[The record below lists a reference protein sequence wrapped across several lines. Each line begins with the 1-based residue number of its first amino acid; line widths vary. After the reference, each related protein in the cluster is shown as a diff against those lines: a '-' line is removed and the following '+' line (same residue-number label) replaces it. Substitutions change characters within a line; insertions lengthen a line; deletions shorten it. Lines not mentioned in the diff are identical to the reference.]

1 MWCSATGE
9 NCVVLTLPFLA
20 CLKAFFKFCWKMP
33 LDTLQA
39 ATGMFEGQGLKAQ
52 QFEIILPGVRCI
64 FIL

>member
-1 MWCSATGE
+1 
-9 NCVVLTLPFLA
+9 
-20 CLKAFFKFCWKMP
+20 MP